1 MRKAATTGKAAQ
13 LGMPLDRA
21 YKMPAI
27 ASTPQPISSAA
38 RKLPSDLTIGLILA
52 SVLGV
57 ALSTGLSMAATPLDA
72 RPNDDAPPNLAKLVA
87 HRETETVKERNE
99 YTYRQTVTLQE
110 LDGSG
115 AARGEFREVRD
126 VVFSPAHER
135 TEELIGKPSNGLKN
149 LKMTEEDFRDIREIQ
164 PLTLSEEQLWN
175 YDTKFRGDET
185 MDDVDCWVLQIKPR
199 QILEGQRYF
208 EGLLWVD
215 KKEYNIV
222 RLQGQ
227 AVPQIQSMGQ
237 QNLFPRFTTVRK
249 PIDGKHWFAM
259 FTYADDT
266 LQFRSG
272 PQREKLTI
280 AYTNYKRFSA
290 TSTFTVK

>member
-1 MRKAATTGKAAQ
+1 
-13 LGMPLDRA
+13 
-21 YKMPAI
+21 MPAKP
-27 ASTPQPISSAA
+27 STPQPISSAA

-52 SVLGV
+52 SLLL
-57 ALSTGLSMAATPLDA
+57 APRLRAQASDA
-72 RPNDDAPPNLAKLVA
+72 PPPNLAKLVA
-87 HRETETVKERNE
+87 HRESETIKERNE

-110 LDGSG
+110 LDGNG
-115 AARGEFREVRD
+115 AARGEYREVRD
-126 VVFSPAHER
+126 IVFSPSHDR
-135 TEELIGKPSNGLKN
+135 TEELVGKPSNGLKTIR
-149 LKMTEEDFRDIREIQ
+149 LTEEDFRDIREIQ
-164 PLTLSEEQLWN
+164 PLTLTEEQLWN

-185 MDDVDCWVLQIKPR
+185 MDDIDCWVLQIKPR
-199 QILEGQRYF
+199 QILEGQRFF

-227 AVPQIQSMGQ
+227 AVPQIRSMREE
-237 QNLFPRFTTVRK
+237 NLFPRFTTIRK

-280 AYTNYKRFSA
+280 AYTSYQRFSA